1 MFGVLFTR
9 VQNQEKILF
18 PAVKVLCLVIGSY
31 YVIKIL
37 GEQFGFASL
46 AIWLKPFKDSI
57 IAISFA
63 WILYRLKQDVLKTHQ
78 VVTQDFFPAVSKIG
92 SIALF
97 ILTVLV
103 ILRIFKLDIIPL
115 LAFGGIGAAALGFAA
130 KDVISSFFGG
140 MLLSITRPFSLGD
153 LILLQGKEIEG
164 YVEEIGWCLTVIR
177 DKDKRAVYLPNSL
190 FPHTVVVNAS
200 RRTGRRVLETVHIR
214 FGDFDKMT
222 SIINSLKESLIKSS
236 LVDKESPILVFVS
249 EIGAYSLEFT
259 LDFYTLETSWKDYV
273 LVKEQVLQLV
283 FSTIEKQGAH
293 VAFPVSLS
301 QEPIL

>member
-1 MFGVLFTR
+1 MFGRLFTR
-9 VQNQEKILF
+9 VHNQEKILF

-31 YVIKIL
+31 YVIKIF
-37 GEQFGFASL
+37 GEQFGFSPL
-46 AIWLKPFKDSI
+46 VIWLKPFKDSI
-57 IAISFA
+57 IAIAFA
-63 WILYRLKQDVLKTHQ
+63 WILYRLKQDVLKPHE
-78 VVTQDFFPAVSKIG
+78 VVKQDFFPAVSKIC
-92 SIALF
+92 SIAIF
-97 ILTVLV
+97 ILTMLV
-103 ILRIFKLDIIPL
+103 ILRIFKVDIIPL
-115 LAFGGIGAAALGFAA
+115 LAFGGIGAAAVGFAA

-214 FGDFDKMT
+214 FADFDKMT
-222 SIINSLKESLIKSS
+222 SIINTLKESLGNSS
-236 LVDKESPILVFVS
+236 LVDKKSPILVFVS

-273 LVKEQVLQLV
+273 VVKEQVLQLA
-283 FSTIEKQGAH
+283 FSIIEKQGAH

-301 QEPIL
+301 QEPII